1 MGDVKQRIIGIGVL
15 IPLIGGVAYGGF
27 PLLLSIVIIQA
38 FLIYEVSSLFSEGR
52 KGFWLLFCLIS
63 FASVVGYLG
72 GSDQSMLSVAAA
84 LAIGAVYL
92 VTKRALYATLFTF
105 VFLVALISL
114 SNLTNLSNA
123 APLFLAIAFV
133 IAAGDIGAY
142 FVGRRI
148 GGPKLAP
155 AISPGKTISGA
166 IGGLVFSVFAA
177 FLVAPY
183 LLGFHTNPL
192 VAGSVIAILGQS
204 GDLYESF
211 VKRRL
216 AVKDSSNLIPGHGGF
231 LDRFDGY
238 LFVLPVFSFTL
249 L

>member
-1 MGDVKQRIIGIGVL
+1 M
-15 IPLIGGVAYGGF
+15 
-27 PLLLSIVIIQA
+27 
-38 FLIYEVSSLFSEGR
+38 
-52 KGFWLLFCLIS
+52 
-63 FASVVGYLG
+63 
-72 GSDQSMLSVAAA
+72 
-84 LAIGAVYL
+84 
-92 VTKRALYATLFTF
+92 
-105 VFLVALISL
+105 
-114 SNLTNLSNA
+114 
-123 APLFLAIAFV
+123 
-133 IAAGDIGAY
+133 
-142 FVGRRI
+142 
-148 GGPKLAP
+148 
-155 AISPGKTISGA
+155 
-166 IGGLVFSVFAA
+166 FAA

-183 LLGFHTNPL
+183 LLDFHANPL